1 MSRTSRIA
9 IRYTSYAPSHCPD
22 SIRMLAIPY
31 QSYSSYDIRI
41 FTAYHPELWY
51 ARSELWSIDDQNRE
65 TYHPFLFFWAIC
77 MSFFIVFRICGDEWL
92 ICMKI
97 STSEWP
103 FFGLFRV
110 SNSFVRMVLDGT
122 WSSLVMDSYITY
134 RHSTDTAGI
143 HIVRLL
149 RSKWFFF
156 SLTLNVAC
164 VSPRILY
171 VHSGNCVRLIRQH
184 DYRNFLCKVWPM
196 QHGYAMMR
204 EYFRKVL
211 SNSMRFSHL
220 NCSKNCAMSC
230 HSYRRKMHFVSI
242 QHCCHAFF
250 NLQIFHT
257 YMSNPVH
264 IWHWMIRHSLWP
276 SLILLVSSY

>member
-204 EYFRKVL
+204 EYFRKVRQ
-211 SNSMRFSHL
+211 RFG
-220 NCSKNCAMSC
+220 CKN
-230 HSYRRKMHFVSI
+230 VSPVPSRQEWLI
-242 QHCCHAFF
+242 QRENVELCVWFG
-250 NLQIFHT
+250 
-257 YMSNPVH
+257 
-264 IWHWMIRHSLWP
+264 MIRVFFIR
-276 SLILLVSSY
+276 ILRSIRRDAGLSKTRF